1 MSNVSDI
8 IDSVIQSG
16 YMTSVDTYKA
26 LGDDPAAKKYILD
39 QHLDEELE
47 MHLNVT
53 IGYDPMIHRMK
64 VDDKGNISF

>member
-16 YMTSVDTYKA
+16 YMTSVDVYKA

>member
-8 IDSVIQSG
+8 IDCVIQSG
-16 YMTSVDTYKA
+16 YMTSVDVYRV
-26 LGDDPAAKKYILD
+26 LGSDPDAKKYILK

>member
-16 YMTSVDTYKA
+16 YMTSVDVYRV
-26 LGDDPAAKKYILD
+26 LGGDPAAKRYILKH
-39 QHLDEELE
+39 HLDEELE
-47 MHLNVT
+47 MHLYVT
-53 IGYDPMIHRMK
+53 IGYDPMIHRMN

>member
-16 YMTSVDTYKA
+16 SMTSVDVYRA